1 MEDEDKDSVST
12 HLTSMDVSPGPGA
25 DPLLK
30 EPEWPRLA
38 FKMKGPDWK
47 TILREAWAEL
57 VSVMFLVAICAA
69 TACYGSTFGAG
80 FGYLASGLVVSGTIA
95 ALVSS
100 FGVISGAHL
109 NPVMSLAFWMS
120 PIVDFSL
127 YELIAYVIAQMLGG
141 ILGAA
146 CARLA
151 VPRIMLVDA
160 AGDYYLGQTLVAPG
174 TNLGTALFAEAFST
188 AILVTIA
195 LLVVPQNNASRSRWA
210 HTAGATAIRNGFKP
224 RVLSPMAPATNF
236 AFYAVMAILP
246 LFCGPITGGSFNPA
260 RSFGPCVIG
269 GRWKDHWIYWLGPI
283 IGSCA
288 AVLLSLTLRP
298 VLTYVEDLAVRRS
311 DDE

>member
-1 MEDEDKDSVST
+1 MEDDDKATVST
-12 HLTSMDVSPGPGA
+12 RLTSLNASSVGES
-25 DPLLK
+25 LLQ

-47 TILREAWAEL
+47 TIMREAWAEF
-57 VSVMFLVAICAA
+57 VSVMILVAICCA

-80 FGYLASGLVVSGTIA
+80 VGYIASGLVVPGTIA
-95 ALVSS
+95 ALVTS

-120 PIVDFSL
+120 PVVDFSL
-127 YELIAYVIAQMLGG
+127 FELIAYVVAQMLGG

-151 VPRIMLVDA
+151 VPRSLLVDA
-160 AGDYYLGQTLVAPG
+160 AGDYYLGQTLVSPG
-174 TNLGTALFAEAFST
+174 TNLGTAVFAEGFST
-188 AILVTIA
+188 AVLVTVA
-195 LLVVPQNNASRSRWA
+195 LLVVPQNNANRSRWA
-210 HTAGATAIRNGFKP
+210 HSAARTAVRNGFKP

-236 AFYAVMAILP
+236 AFYAIMAVLP

-269 GRWKDHWIYWLGPI
+269 GRWNDHWVYWIGPI
-283 IGSCA
+283 LGACL

-298 VLTYVEDLAVRRS
+298 ILTYVEDVSPSHS
-311 DDE
+311 DDD